1 MAELQRDFSETE
13 PRMPE
18 RILVALGDLEVAHE
32 ELRVAEEALDEQ
44 RDQIERLIA
53 LHDSGQRWR
62 DHLFALLPVGV
73 LVTDAEGKIL
83 ETNAS
88 AADLLGVRAVHLP
101 GKPLQVYVDAAHR
114 RLVRDLLGR
123 LTRGEPELH
132 AAVRLTPRT
141 GEPVSTDLVAL
152 PDPDGPIG
160 ALRWVLLPQGDRTT
174 HPPYAATVGGEPSD
188 ESLQVATA
196 LAQLCTL
203 PADGSD
209 QQRLLGRIAL
219 VVGAAVPGATG
230 VSVTIGDPAA
240 PDRQATDSAEAQVL
254 DGLQLRTGEGPCV
267 DAFRDGKVTVSADLT
282 ADPRWPRLAR
292 TAQGQRIRSALA
304 LPIRVA
310 DERTGVINLYS
321 SEHDAFGTQTVRVGE
336 IVASAVAAVLRD
348 VSERASL
355 QALIHHLERALH
367 SRAVIEQ
374 AKGIVIAHHGGT
386 ADEAFARLVA
396 FSSRQNVKL
405 RDLAELIVREG
416 GTTPLKGL

>member
-1 MAELQRDFSETE
+1 MAELQHDFTVSE

-18 RILVALGDLEVAHE
+18 KVLAALGDLEVAQE
-32 ELRVAEEALDEQ
+32 ELRVAEEELDRQ
-44 RDQIERLIA
+44 REQIELLVAR
-53 LHDSGQRWR
+53 HDSGQRWR

-73 LVTDAEGKIL
+73 LVTDAEGKVL
-83 ETNAS
+83 EANAR
-88 AADLLGVRAVHLP
+88 AAELLGVRPVHLP
-101 GKPLQVYVDAAHR
+101 GKPLLVYVEAAHR

-123 LTRGEPELH
+123 LVRSGEPELH
-132 AAVRLTPRT
+132 ATVQLTPRHGAPLT
-141 GEPVSTDLVAL
+141 VGLVAL
-152 PDPDGPIG
+152 PEPEAPAGT
-160 ALRWVLLPQGDRTT
+160 LRWIVLPHDERT
-174 HPPYAATVGGEPSD
+174 PAPVVAGGEQSD
-188 ESLQVATA
+188 ESLRVATA

-203 PADGSD
+203 PADALD

-230 VSVTIGDPAA
+230 VSVTIGDPVA
-240 PDRQATDSAEAQVL
+240 PDRQATDSAEAQVF
-254 DGLQLRTGEGPCV
+254 DGLQLRVAEGPCI
-267 DAFRDGKVTVSADLT
+267 DAFRDGTVIVAADLT

-292 TAQGQRIRSALA
+292 AARAQPVRSALA

-321 SEHDAFGTQTVRVGE
+321 SVEDAFAARTVRVGE

-355 QALIHHLERALH
+355 QALIHHLERALQ